1 MIISIVSFKGG
12 VGKTT
17 TAIHLSAYFQ
27 KKGKTVLV
35 DGDPNRSALAWS
47 ERGNFPFQVI
57 DESGLVARTGE
68 FDNIIVD
75 TPARPSAE
83 ELKTLSAES
92 DLLLIP
98 TKPDALSLDALLKI
112 VASLQSFDAQN
123 YRVLLTLAL
132 PRSNAARDAKA
143 MLGEIEV
150 PFCKTEI
157 HRRAVCERAALQGKT
172 VENLKD
178 GQAAWE
184 EFAMLGKEISKYV
197 TSLLEPKTARKIRK
211 SLSVKNTSDSAEFLR
226 EDRRR

>member
-1 MIISIVSFKGG
+1 MLISIASFKGG

-17 TAIHLSAYFQ
+17 TAVHLSAYLQ

-57 DESGLVARTGE
+57 DESELADRAGD
-68 FDNIIVD
+68 FSNIIID
-75 TPARPSAE
+75 TPARPSTE

-112 VASLQSFDAQN
+112 VANLQSFDSQN
-123 YRVLLTLAL
+123 YKVLLTLVP

-143 MLGEIEV
+143 MLDEIEV
-150 PFCKTEI
+150 PYCKTEI
-157 HRRAVCERAALQGKT
+157 HRRAICERAALQGKT
-172 VENLKD
+172 VDNLKD
-178 GQAAWE
+178 GEQAWS
-184 EFAMLGKEISKYV
+184 EFVALGKEIFK
-197 TSLLEPKTARKIRK
+197 R
-211 SLSVKNTSDSAEFLR
+211 
-226 EDRRR
+226 

>member
-1 MIISIVSFKGG
+1 MLVSIASFKGG

-57 DESGLVARTGE
+57 DEIELAARAGE
-68 FDNIIVD
+68 FNNIIID

-112 VASLQSFDAQN
+112 VVSLQSFDAQN
-123 YRVLLTLAL
+123 YKVLLTLVP

-143 MLGEIEV
+143 MFDEIKV
-150 PFCKTEI
+150 PYCKTEI
-157 HRRAVCERAALQGKT
+157 HRRAICERAALQGKT
-172 VENLKD
+172 VDNLRD

-184 EFAMLGKEISKYV
+184 EFTTLGKEIFK
-197 TSLLEPKTARKIRK
+197 R
-211 SLSVKNTSDSAEFLR
+211 
-226 EDRRR
+226 

>member
-1 MIISIVSFKGG
+1 MLISIASFKGG

-17 TAIHLSAYFQ
+17 TAVHLSAYFQ

-57 DESGLVARTGE
+57 DESELAARAGD
-68 FDNIIVD
+68 FSNIIID

-112 VASLQSFDAQN
+112 IASLQSFNAQN
-123 YRVLLTLAL
+123 YKVLLTLVP
-132 PRSNAARDAKA
+132 PRSNAAKDAKA
-143 MLGEIEV
+143 MLDEIKV
-150 PFCKTEI
+150 PYYKTEI
-157 HRRAVCERAALQGKT
+157 HRRAICEKAALQGKT
-172 VENLKD
+172 VDNLRG

-184 EFAMLGKEISKYV
+184 EFSMLGKEIFK
-197 TSLLEPKTARKIRK
+197 R
-211 SLSVKNTSDSAEFLR
+211 
-226 EDRRR
+226 

>member
-1 MIISIVSFKGG
+1 MLVSIASFKGG

-17 TAIHLSAYFQ
+17 TAVHLSAYFQ

-57 DESGLVARTGE
+57 NESELATRAGE
-68 FDNIIVD
+68 FSNIIID
-75 TPARPSAE
+75 TPARPSVE

-112 VASLQSFDAQN
+112 VASLQSFNAQN
-123 YRVLLTLAL
+123 YKVLLTLVP

-143 MLGEIEV
+143 MLDEIEV
-150 PFCKTEI
+150 PYCKTEI
-157 HRRAVCERAALQGKT
+157 HRRAICEKAALQGKT
-172 VENLKD
+172 VDNLKD

-184 EFAMLGKEISKYV
+184 DFTTLGKEIFK
-197 TSLLEPKTARKIRK
+197 R
-211 SLSVKNTSDSAEFLR
+211 
-226 EDRRR
+226 

>member
-1 MIISIVSFKGG
+1 MLVSIASFKGG

-17 TAIHLSAYFQ
+17 TAVHLSAYFQ

-57 DESGLVARTGE
+57 DESELAARAGE
-68 FDNIIVD
+68 FSNIIID

-83 ELKTLSAES
+83 ELKTLSEES

-123 YRVLLTLAL
+123 YKVLLTLVP

-143 MLGEIEV
+143 MLDEIEV
-150 PFCKTEI
+150 PYCKTEI
-157 HRRAVCERAALQGKT
+157 HRRVICEKAALQGKT
-172 VENLKD
+172 VDNLRE
-178 GQAAWE
+178 GQVAWK
-184 EFAMLGKEISKYV
+184 EFITLGKEIFK
-197 TSLLEPKTARKIRK
+197 R
-211 SLSVKNTSDSAEFLR
+211 
-226 EDRRR
+226 

>member
-1 MIISIVSFKGG
+1 MLVSIASFKGG

-17 TAIHLSAYFQ
+17 TAVHLSAYFQ
-27 KKGKTVLV
+27 KMAKTVLV
-35 DGDPNRSALAWS
+35 DGDPNRSAIAWS

-57 DESGLVARTGE
+57 NESELAACAGD
-68 FDNIIVD
+68 FSNIIID

-112 VASLQSFDAQN
+112 VSSLQSFNAQN
-123 YRVLLTLAL
+123 YKVLLTLVP

-143 MLGEIEV
+143 MFDEIKV
-150 PFCKTEI
+150 PYCKTEI
-157 HRRAVCERAALQGKT
+157 HRRAICEKAALQGKT
-172 VENLKD
+172 VDNLRD

-184 EFAMLGKEISKYV
+184 EFTTLGKEIFKQ
-197 TSLLEPKTARKIRK
+197 
-211 SLSVKNTSDSAEFLR
+211 
-226 EDRRR
+226 

>member
-1 MIISIVSFKGG
+1 MLVSIASFKGG

-35 DGDPNRSALAWS
+35 DGDPNQSALAWS

-57 DESGLVARTGE
+57 DESNLA
-68 FDNIIVD
+68 DNITEFNNIVID
-75 TPARPSAE
+75 TPARPSVE
-83 ELKTLSAES
+83 ELKTLSEES

-112 VASLQSFDAQN
+112 VANLENFNAKN
-123 YRVLLTLAL
+123 YKVLLTLVP

-143 MLGEIEV
+143 MFDEIGI

-157 HRRAVCERAALQGKT
+157 HRRAVCEKAALQGKT
-172 VENLKD
+172 VNNLKE
-178 GQAAWE
+178 GQIAWE
-184 EFAMLGKEISKYV
+184 EFKALGKEIYK
-197 TSLLEPKTARKIRK
+197 K
-211 SLSVKNTSDSAEFLR
+211 
-226 EDRRR
+226 

>member
-1 MIISIVSFKGG
+1 MLVSIASFKGG

-17 TAIHLSAYFQ
+17 IAVHLSAYFQ

-57 DESGLVARTGE
+57 NESELAARAGE
-68 FDNIIVD
+68 FSNIIVD

-123 YRVLLTLAL
+123 YKVLLTLVP

-143 MLGEIEV
+143 MLDEIKV
-150 PFCKTEI
+150 PYCKTEI
-157 HRRAVCERAALQGKT
+157 HRRAICERAALQGKT
-172 VENLKD
+172 VDNLRD
-178 GQAAWE
+178 GQVVWE
-184 EFAMLGKEISKYV
+184 EFTTLGKEIFK
-197 TSLLEPKTARKIRK
+197 R
-211 SLSVKNTSDSAEFLR
+211 
-226 EDRRR
+226 